1 MSGYEELIAGK
12 ATPEPQ
18 TVDAPPAAEVVV
30 EQAPAPE
37 PVQTS
42 EAPPVAA
49 PAAPEAAPAPQDHSV
64 PLNVLLR
71 TREEFGGKLT
81 AAEQRAAAAERQLAE
96 IRRREEEAKSNVEIP
111 HPLDDP
117 DGWQAS
123 MLQLQRRAV
132 EQAVGPLREQHQQ
145 QLEVLSR
152 TMMVRHLGQEKFSEL
167 EQFMNAAPDQAHAIA
182 LKQADP
188 YGWFYDKF
196 QEAQEHRKREE
207 TLKQLGGKTVEELV
221 AERVAAELA
230 KHQAQP
236 VVEQPHTAPAAD
248 TRERNPDG
256 TFKPSNQTQR
266 HQPPSLS
273 VVAAAPAP
281 RGHEALSGYDMLTK
295 KRG

>member
-12 ATPEPQ
+12 STE
-18 TVDAPPAAEVVV
+18 
-30 EQAPAPE
+30 APA
-37 PVQTS
+37 V
-42 EAPPVAA
+42 EAPPVVDV
-49 PAAPEAAPAPQDHSV
+49 APEPALAPEPAPSEASPVVVEATPESAPAPQDHSV

-96 IRRREEEAKSNVEIP
+96 IRRREEEARSRVDIP

-145 QLEVLSR
+145 QLEALSR

-167 EQFMNAAPDQAHAIA
+167 EQFMRAAPDQAHAIA

-188 YGWFYDKF
+188 YGWFYDKL
-196 QEAQEHRKREE
+196 QEAKQHREAAE
-207 TLKQLGGKTVEELV
+207 ALKLV
-221 AERVAAELA
+221 KEKPIEQRIAEAVAAERA
-230 KHQAQP
+230 KWEAERGGQPQPAAQP
-236 VVEQPHTAPAAD
+236 APVVDMRP
-248 TRERNPDG
+248 RNPDG
-256 TFKPSNQTQR
+256 TFAPVQPAK
-266 HQPPSLS
+266 HEPPSLT
-273 VVAAAPAP
+273 VVPTAASP
-281 RGHEALSGYDMLTK
+281 RGEDSRGGYDALFK
-295 KRG
+295 QRG